1 MLHLKKEKFTY
12 RNVQKKNEKRPNYE
26 YYESDKCFIDFLES
40 EDVFEN
46 QFFIKD
52 SATGIIT
59 SHPIFD
65 AKEFYGKVRC
75 GLMHEARTKEDW
87 LISAAEPNKNDLTK
101 FLFYN
106 ESEKTKK
113 INRTILQK
121 QLETYF
127 NSYIKKLSTESKE
140 GQDLRRLL
148 ARKLDHLYD
157 IKPDLSFD
165 WWKDE

>member
-1 MLHLKKEKFTY
+1 
-12 RNVQKKNEKRPNYE
+12 NYE

-40 EDVFEN
+40 EEVFEN

-52 SATGIIT
+52 SATGTIT
-59 SHPIFD
+59 SHPIFN

-87 LISAAEPNKNDLTK
+87 LISAAEPDKNDVTK

-106 ESEKTKK
+106 ESDKTKK

-127 NSYIKKLSTESKE
+127 DSYIKKLAIENKD

-157 IKPDLSFD
+157 FQAELSFD
-165 WWKDE
+165 WWKEE